1 MEANVGYL
9 VKPVLKKR
17 KGRGGRKEGR
27 EEGRREG
34 ERKKKEVYTGAGELS
49 QELRTLD
56 TLLET
61 PG

>member
-1 MEANVGYL
+1 

-61 PG
+61 SG